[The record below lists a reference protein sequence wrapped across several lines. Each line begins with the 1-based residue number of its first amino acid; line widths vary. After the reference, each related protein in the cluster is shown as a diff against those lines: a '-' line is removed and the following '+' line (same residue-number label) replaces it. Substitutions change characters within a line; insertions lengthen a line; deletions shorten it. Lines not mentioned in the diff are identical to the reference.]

1 MKIVIKMLSTAE
13 MRRRHKVAEN
23 GPVQAAIDSEC
34 MRYMSDYMPRRQAGE
49 LKHLMVAATTIG
61 SGQINSG
68 ICQTKVEDS
77 SVYNFTAVKDGNNLK
92 IATAGSTFSGKKW
105 VTMIIFGTA

>member
-61 SGQINSG
+61 SGQIIRMISFRRRRQ
-68 ICQTKVEDS
+68 CLAEE
-77 SVYNFTAVKDGNNLK
+77 
-92 IATAGSTFSGKKW
+92 AGYDDH
-105 VTMIIFGTA
+105 

>member
-34 MRYMSDYMPRRQAGE
+34 MRYMSDYMP
-49 LKHLMVAATTIG
+49 
-61 SGQINSG
+61 
-68 ICQTKVEDS
+68 
-77 SVYNFTAVKDGNNLK
+77 SVRPA
-92 IATAGSTFSGKKW
+92 S
-105 VTMIIFGTA
+105 

>member
-34 MRYMSDYMPRRQAGE
+34 MRYMHEA
-49 LKHLMVAATTIG
+49 I
-61 SGQINSG
+61 INCITACFSY
-68 ICQTKVEDS
+68 V
-77 SVYNFTAVKDGNNLK
+77 FTAFLH
-92 IATAGSTFSGKKW
+92 
-105 VTMIIFGTA
+105 

>member
-61 SGQINSG
+61 SG
-68 ICQTKVEDS
+68 
-77 SVYNFTAVKDGNNLK
+77 
-92 IATAGSTFSGKKW
+92 
-105 VTMIIFGTA
+105 

>member
-34 MRYMSDYMPRRQAGE
+34 IRDWNWMHPVMQRHCSTVRHRR
-49 LKHLMVAATTIG
+49 
-61 SGQINSG
+61 
-68 ICQTKVEDS
+68 
-77 SVYNFTAVKDGNNLK
+77 
-92 IATAGSTFSGKKW
+92 
-105 VTMIIFGTA
+105 IIRRA

>member
-61 SGQINSG
+61 SGQIDTPGPFAHYLYEG
-68 ICQTKVEDS
+68 I
-77 SVYNFTAVKDGNNLK
+77 LK
-92 IATAGSTFSGKKW
+92 CHQQLEVPGRRKMRSRYQQEKS
-105 VTMIIFGTA
+105 

>member
-34 MRYMSDYMPRRQAGE
+34 MHYMSDYMPRRQAGE

-61 SGQINSG
+61 SGQINTPG
-68 ICQTKVEDS
+68 PLLIICMKASFMCHQQLEVPGRRKMRSRYQQEKS
-77 SVYNFTAVKDGNNLK
+77 
-92 IATAGSTFSGKKW
+92 
-105 VTMIIFGTA
+105 

>member
-49 LKHLMVAATTIG
+49 PL
-61 SGQINSG
+61 Q
-68 ICQTKVEDS
+68 
-77 SVYNFTAVKDGNNLK
+77 SVQARLILPVRLLITCMKASFMCHQQLEVPGRRKMRSRYQQEK
-92 IATAGSTFSGKKW
+92 S
-105 VTMIIFGTA
+105 

>member
-34 MRYMSDYMPRRQAGE
+34 
-49 LKHLMVAATTIG
+49 
-61 SGQINSG
+61 
-68 ICQTKVEDS
+68 
-77 SVYNFTAVKDGNNLK
+77 
-92 IATAGSTFSGKKW
+92 IAFISPIK
-105 VTMIIFGTA
+105 

>member
-49 LKHLMVAATTIG
+49 LNT
-61 SGQINSG
+61 
-68 ICQTKVEDS
+68 
-77 SVYNFTAVKDGNNLK
+77 
-92 IATAGSTFSGKKW
+92 
-105 VTMIIFGTA
+105 

>member
-49 LKHLMVAATTIG
+49 LKHL
-61 SGQINSG
+61 Q
-68 ICQTKVEDS
+68 
-77 SVYNFTAVKDGNNLK
+77 SVQARLILPVRLLITCMKASFMCHQQLEVPGRRKMRSRYQQEK
-92 IATAGSTFSGKKW
+92 S
-105 VTMIIFGTA
+105 

>member
-49 LKHLMVAATTIG
+49 LKHLMVPL
-61 SGQINSG
+61 Q
-68 ICQTKVEDS
+68 
-77 SVYNFTAVKDGNNLK
+77 SVQARLILPVRLLITCMKASFMCHQQLEVPGRRKMRSRYQQEK
-92 IATAGSTFSGKKW
+92 S
-105 VTMIIFGTA
+105 

>member
-61 SGQINSG
+61 SGQILLLI
-68 ICQTKVEDS
+68 ICMKASFMCHQQLEVPGRRKMRSRYQQEKS
-77 SVYNFTAVKDGNNLK
+77 
-92 IATAGSTFSGKKW
+92 
-105 VTMIIFGTA
+105 

>member
-34 MRYMSDYMPRRQAGE
+34 MRYMSDYMPRRTNRKRADLCWCSYARKE
-49 LKHLMVAATTIG
+49 MV
-61 SGQINSG
+61 
-68 ICQTKVEDS
+68 
-77 SVYNFTAVKDGNNLK
+77 
-92 IATAGSTFSGKKW
+92 
-105 VTMIIFGTA
+105 

>member
-61 SGQINSG
+61 SGQIDTPGPFAHYLYEG
-68 ICQTKVEDS
+68 IL
-77 SVYNFTAVKDGNNLK
+77 YAVSYTHLTLPTNGD
-92 IATAGSTFSGKKW
+92 
-105 VTMIIFGTA
+105 V